1 MRYAFSLLGS
11 AITMVPG
18 WIGESIEEIK
28 DIKYNKYNGIQS
40 IVTLFTL
47 LFSLVAGIVGI
58 IIYHVNGGYQ
68 GPGMF
73 ENAKTYGLFD
83 AFGKTFDTESVSYMY
98 HSWVF
103 VAVIVLVA
111 AQVIMCF
118 VKAIMDSES
127 RTCTIVGFASLG
139 VFVGILTFIGLTDVL
154 SVDNMVVGV
163 IFSVL
168 ALASII
174 VSIIFLIKGLR
185 RSETGWMMGLTI
197 FAAIFHTAIM
207 PFIMI
212 ITQDLKNTFQAFG
225 LLVVAAVVAV
235 IGLFMVI
242 GMLTGGSSE
251 GSYNEAPRES
261 ASDIRKAAE
270 MKKAVERREY
280 LMNKRDSYNEAL
292 NKRNRGDMG
301 YGYIDPKTQRNAI
314 RDMEEE
320 INMLNRKIG

>member
-11 AITMVPG
+11 AITMVPR

-73 ENAKTYGLFD
+73 ENAKTYGFFD
-83 AFGKTFDTESVSYMY
+83 AFGKTFDTESISYMY
-98 HSWVF
+98 NSWVF

-118 VKAIMDSES
+118 VKAIMDRES
-127 RTCTIVGFASLG
+127 RTSTIVGFASLG
-139 VFVGILTFIGLTDVL
+139 VFVGSLTFIGLTNILSAISPIGIVL
-154 SVDNMVVGV
+154 AVV
-163 IFSVL
+163 
-168 ALASII
+168 ALASIV

-197 FAAIFHTAIM
+197 FAAVFHTAIM

-212 ITQDLKNTFQAFG
+212 ITQDFKNTLQAFG
-225 LLVVAAVVAV
+225 LLIFAAIVMV
-235 IGLFMVI
+235 IGFFMVL

-251 GSYNEAPRES
+251 GGYDEVPSES
-261 ASDIRKAAE
+261 ADDIRKAAE

-280 LMNKRDSYNEAL
+280 LMRKRDSYNEAL
-292 NKRNRGDMG
+292 DKRYRDEFG
-301 YGYIDPKTQRNAI
+301 YGYIDPKAQKSAI

>member
-103 VAVIVLVA
+103 VAVIVLIV

-139 VFVGILTFIGLTDVL
+139 VFVGALTFIGLTNILSAISPIGIVL
-154 SVDNMVVGV
+154 AVV
-163 IFSVL
+163 
-168 ALASII
+168 ALASIV

-197 FAAIFHTAIM
+197 FAAVFHTAIM

-212 ITQDLKNTFQAFG
+212 ITQDFKNTLQAFG
-225 LLVVAAVVAV
+225 LLIFAAIVMI
-235 IGLFMVI
+235 IGFFMVL

-292 NKRNRGDMG
+292 YKRNRGDMG